1 MSDSIISFRSP
12 VFALT
17 TKQER
22 VHHPVVS
29 TPATIQLLRNHSCS
43 GSVLRLYFLIVRGA
57 EPNPSRPPQP
67 RQSAAGPL
75 EVTCWGQSRAK
86 ARLFLWRPVFS
97 AAHQHSHLSQQ
108 KGTIVKRNKKLT
120 ITTRMLVSLLRL
132 LQKTSQ
138 QRNKHWGWRIS
149 IFQICFKTRRR
160 LRLALWQ
167 KQVCE
172 FLFAHYVVCLCEH
185 MMNCFSWECISQ
197 WKTNRG
203 KQF

>member
-43 GSVLRLYFLIVRGA
+43 GSVLRLYSLIVRGA

-67 RQSAAGPL
+67 RHSAAGPL
-75 EVTCWGQSRAK
+75 EVTCWGQSRVK

-108 KGTIVKRNKKLT
+108 KGTIVKCKKKTFNHNKSVSEPVEVSAENF
-120 ITTRMLVSLLRL
+120 TTEEQTLRM
-132 LQKTSQ
+132 TDFY
-138 QRNKHWGWRIS
+138 IS
-149 IFQICFKTRRR
+149 N
-160 LRLALWQ
+160 
-167 KQVCE
+167 
-172 FLFAHYVVCLCEH
+172 LF
-185 MMNCFSWECISQ
+185 
-197 WKTNRG
+197 
-203 KQF
+203 